1 MGSTNTTD
9 RALPQP
15 KHKQNSGLNL
25 RESNRRLK
33 MPPALPFSY
42 HFSLNFLTCR
52 AGRARPSQSCHGCH
66 RRTSS
71 PAPPQPAQGKRA
83 CAAPRRV
90 GKAARTRRKEGRCA
104 CAAACRR
111 SWRPTAARRRMR
123 GGAAVSSGC
132 LFGKWIRARRRP
144 LPLLPPAALPPLP
157 AMARDYDHLFKLLI
171 IGDSG
176 EGSRPAPPRP
186 LGTEGRGLRGAA
198 GPEGG
203 GGAGLG
209 PAGCGGALGLCQP
222 CGDRGPPQRRVV
234 RLRDAAVSGPSTAGG
249 G

>member
-1 MGSTNTTD
+1 
-9 RALPQP
+9 
-15 KHKQNSGLNL
+15 
-25 RESNRRLK
+25 
-33 MPPALPFSY
+33 
-42 HFSLNFLTCR
+42 
-52 AGRARPSQSCHGCH
+52 
-66 RRTSS
+66 
-71 PAPPQPAQGKRA
+71 
-83 CAAPRRV
+83 
-90 GKAARTRRKEGRCA
+90 
-104 CAAACRR
+104 
-111 SWRPTAARRRMR
+111 MR

-203 GGAGLG
+203 GGAGPG

>member
-1 MGSTNTTD
+1 
-9 RALPQP
+9 
-15 KHKQNSGLNL
+15 
-25 RESNRRLK
+25 
-33 MPPALPFSY
+33 
-42 HFSLNFLTCR
+42 
-52 AGRARPSQSCHGCH
+52 
-66 RRTSS
+66 
-71 PAPPQPAQGKRA
+71 
-83 CAAPRRV
+83 
-90 GKAARTRRKEGRCA
+90 
-104 CAAACRR
+104 
-111 SWRPTAARRRMR
+111 MR
-123 GGAAVSSGC
+123 GGVPAQLEAYG
-132 LFGKWIRARRRP
+132 GAQTHARRCRCQFRLFVREVDP
-144 LPLLPPAALPPLP
+144 GPPPSPPPPAALPPLP

-203 GGAGLG
+203 GGAGPG